1 MAASACESLQRL
13 ENAGQVSACAED
25 ILKANISQIQ
35 DKSLRDTLDVLQDF
49 SQLGL
54 QALQESTRTGCEVL
68 YALAV
73 DWVST
78 SLYEI
83 WTCSRP
89 ETSKELCATVGE
101 ASRQTQQTS
110 WQAVK
115 MQHSANTAVM
125 ATVQALEEGLAAEL
139 TGPHSQSRLPSS
151 WRGARFTT
159 KQTYYW
165 STVIIWRETQW
176 QWLSDSVAA
185 GRVVHTA
192 WGQPDE
198 WLRFGTTDCNT
209 ESPLVIPGPEYV
221 LTQETRFT
229 GMRFAVL
236 VALLQELRL
245 RRGGGSLI
253 IVEVGVFLGQLSK
266 FILDHCDFVQLI
278 GVDPYLGADGT
289 FPGNFD
295 SELHP
300 EVAFHH
306 ASKLYASFG
315 DRALLLRATSLE
327 AAQSLP
333 DNSIDAVFIDG
344 CHYYNCVKSDF
355 AAWMPK
361 LRATA
366 ETLVAGHDFSP
377 QWPGVV
383 RAVQEQRQNHK
394 IVTLSTDWLFWWF
407 DRPQETTGTH
417 EGQSA
422 G

>member
-1 MAASACESLQRL
+1 M
-13 ENAGQVSACAED
+13 
-25 ILKANISQIQ
+25 KANISQIQ

-49 SQLGL
+49 SKLGL

-89 ETSKELCATVGE
+89 ENSKELCATVGE

-125 ATVQALEEGLAAEL
+125 ATLQALEEGLAAEL

-165 STVIIWRETQW
+165 STVIVWRETQW

-185 GRVVHTA
+185 GRVVHTS

-221 LTQETRFT
+221 LTQETHFT
-229 GMRFAVL
+229 GLRFAVL

-245 RRGGGSLI
+245 RRGGGNLI

-407 DRPQETTGTH
+407 DRQQETTGAH